1 MPEEKERIKN
11 FFEQKSEKITNKIEK
26 TPMEKFFVFF
36 LVLIT
41 ISAAVL
47 GYLQF
52 KKNIEEPLYS
62 SYLREKRGELRQ
74 QYQVANTNE
83 ATTEE
88 ETAKL
93 QKQDSDLDGLSD
105 YSEIYLY
112 KTSAYLEDTDGD
124 GLLDKEE
131 IVQGTDPACPEG
143 EECYG
148 PQITDEAPTDMENE
162 QFYEQEQENF
172 ANTNQMDELGSSDSA
187 VLDSD
192 LLELQTQLLSGEIT
206 LEELGLNDPQLQEM
220 LDQAR
225 ELQAQEAEQ
234 LSSEEKEPIKE
245 ELKELSPDEIRQE
258 LEQRGIDKSLLEQ
271 IDDETLKQLFLETLN
286 AT

>member
-1 MPEEKERIKN
+1 MPEEKEKIKD
-11 FFEQKSEKITNKIEK
+11 FFEQKTEKITNKIEK

-41 ISAAVL
+41 IFAAVL

-52 KKNIEEPLYS
+52 KKNIEGPLYS
-62 SYLREKRGELRQ
+62 SYLREKRGELRE
-74 QYQVANTNE
+74 QYKVTNINS
-83 ATTEE
+83 EE
-88 ETAKL
+88 EKEDVAKL
-93 QKQDSDLDGLSD
+93 QNQDSDLDGLSD

-131 IVQGTDPACPEG
+131 IVQGTDPNCPEG

-148 PQITDEAPTDMENE
+148 PEATGEAITDTENE
-162 QFYEQEQENF
+162 QETIS
-172 ANTNQMDELGSSDSA
+172 NTNINQIDELNASDST
-187 VLDSD
+187 VMDSD
-192 LLELQTQLLSGEIT
+192 LLKLQTQLLSGEIT
-206 LEELGLNDPQLQEM
+206 LEELGINDPQLQEM
-220 LDQAR
+220 LDQAK

-234 LSSEEKEPIKE
+234 LSPEEKEPIKE
-245 ELKELSPDEIRQE
+245 ELKELSPEEIRQE

-271 IDDETLKQLFLETLN
+271 IDDETLRQLFLDTLN

>member
-1 MPEEKERIKN
+1 MPEEKERIKD
-11 FFEQKSEKITNKIEK
+11 FFEQKTEKITNKIEK

-52 KKNIEEPLYS
+52 KKNIEGPLYS
-62 SYLREKRGELRQ
+62 SYLREKRGELRE
-74 QYQVANTNE
+74 QYKVTNINS
-83 ATTEE
+83 AEE
-88 ETAKL
+88 KEDFSKL
-93 QKQDSDLDGLSD
+93 QNQDSDLDGLSD
-105 YSEIYLY
+105 YSEIYVY

-131 IVQGTDPACPEG
+131 IINGTDPNCPKG

-148 PQITDEAPTDMENE
+148 PEITGETITNTDNE
-162 QFYEQEQENF
+162 QVYEQENF
-172 ANTNQMDELGSSDSA
+172 TDTNQADELDLSDSA
-187 VLDSD
+187 TMDLD
-192 LLELQTQLLSGEIT
+192 LLELQTQLLSGEVT
-206 LEELGLNDPQLQEM
+206 LEELGINDPQLQEM
-220 LDQAR
+220 LDEAR

-234 LSSEEKEPIKE
+234 LSPTEKEPIKE
-245 ELKELSPDEIRQE
+245 ELKALSPEEIRQE

-271 IDDETLKQLFLETLN
+271 IDDETLKQLFLDTLN